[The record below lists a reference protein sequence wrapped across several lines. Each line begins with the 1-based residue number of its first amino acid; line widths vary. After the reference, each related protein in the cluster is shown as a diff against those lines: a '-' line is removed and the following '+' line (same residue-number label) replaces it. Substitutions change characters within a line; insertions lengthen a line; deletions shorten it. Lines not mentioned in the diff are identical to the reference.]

1 VFLSC
6 CNVFL
11 KCSLHLY
18 HTNQFVVMMM
28 MMMFKK
34 DHGLKWGQIKTDMRT
49 VRASVADLIFSVLF
63 CNYC

>member
-18 HTNQFVVMMM
+18 HANQFVVMMM
-28 MMMFKK
+28 MMIL
-34 DHGLKWGQIKTDMRT
+34 GIKWKYH
-49 VRASVADLIFSVLF
+49 VLTWRR
-63 CNYC
+63 